1 MKVINTHTR
10 RMSKAAQPSKNKLFR
25 SFIRQRFRWSRLQIT
40 FTDALRRSSVL
51 LTLFCRTSKVWN
63 DGHKK
68 AKNRMKGRKTKS
80 EFHVCSSCQCR
91 PRRWSPSRVNHN
103 TYSLQPLRSI
113 FASVSRALFGLLCS
127 TVFLLTPLFSLLLPV
142 IKSLHDRREVEW
154 RPLPKRRF
162 QFLCVSKNFLFK
174 KSAL

>member
-1 MKVINTHTR
+1 
-10 RMSKAAQPSKNKLFR
+10 
-25 SFIRQRFRWSRLQIT
+25 
-40 FTDALRRSSVL
+40 
-51 LTLFCRTSKVWN
+51 
-63 DGHKK
+63 
-68 AKNRMKGRKTKS
+68 MKGRKTKS
-80 EFHVCSSCQCR
+80 EFHFCPSCLSCRCR

-103 TYSLQPLRSI
+103 TCSLKPLRSI

-162 QFLCVSKNFLFK
+162 QFFVCQKTFFSTKVHWKERMVQCHAKAQQQGKGLLFK
-174 KSAL
+174 VQKTLTTTSLFKGQPPSSLEL